1 MKVRL
6 TILACLAA
14 LLVVGAA
21 VAQNTAAAAH
31 GRGVAG
37 NEQNVRG
44 TFNFEVA
51 RRPREGGGTPVIAG
65 RLTFR
70 SQHPTERV
78 VTEVTMTQILQ
89 LAFANPKVSE
99 FGGRGVLV
107 RRSPNGEPRRFEGR
121 LSVRVQDRRTNG
133 RGEPDLFRIQF
144 WSADNRQLLNFN
156 ARVLDGDIVVRM

>member
-1 MKVRL
+1 MNVRL
-6 TILACLAA
+6 VILASIAA
-14 LLVVGAA
+14 IFAVGVA
-21 VAQNTAAAAH
+21 VAQNTAAAAY
-31 GRGVAG
+31 GRGVAA
-37 NEQNVRG
+37 NERNVRG
-44 TFNFEVA
+44 NFNFEVA
-51 RRPREGGGTPVIAG
+51 RRPGNGGNPTIAG

-70 SQHPTERV
+70 SENPTERV
-78 VTEVTMTQILQ
+78 VTEVTMTQLVQ

-107 RRSPNGEPRRFEGR
+107 RRNGNGETRRFEGR

-144 WSADNRQLLNFN
+144 WGADNRQLLNFS

>member
-6 TILACLAA
+6 VILASIATLF
-14 LLVVGAA
+14 VVGVA

-31 GRGVAG
+31 GRGVAR

-44 TFNFEVA
+44 TFNFEVG
-51 RRPREGGGTPVIAG
+51 RRPREGGGSPIIAG

-70 SQHPTERV
+70 SENPTERV
-78 VTEVTMTQILQ
+78 VTEVTMTQIVQ

-107 RRSPNGEPRRFEGR
+107 RRNGIGETRRFEGR